1 MGVVKQRDI
10 VVAIILSIVTCG
22 IYGIYWTICLVNE
35 VNCLCDEPE
44 APSGAMVFLLSFIT
58 CGIYGLIWLYRAG
71 ERLDR
76 VKMSL
81 GLPTSNSGVLYC
93 LFCFDLLFIYAF
105 SYTCA
110 LCL

>member
-1 MGVVKQRDI
+1 M
-10 VVAIILSIVTCG
+10 LW
-22 IYGIYWTICLVNE
+22 Y
-35 VNCLCDEPE
+35 
-44 APSGAMVFLLSFIT
+44 FLLSFVT

-93 LFCFDLLFIYAF
+93 LLAIFCLSVV
-105 SYTCA
+105 SYGILQDDVNKLA
-110 LCL
+110 YEKYGDSAKN